1 MIRHVLTVLLSAS
14 IGIAAYAL
22 LTNRQAPG
30 VDPTAAAAGRAN
42 YGPQLDALNDTVS
55 FEVAERRRLEDA
67 LFSLEQRLAAL
78 EAMSGIAGATSAPFG
93 DSRASAVSVERSAEE
108 RAKAAAGSA
117 SGAPAADELARY
129 LDAGLDPVL
138 AAELKSR
145 DDAARLARAN
155 LRDQAE
161 REGWLDSARFT
172 EELRDLAVWHTEL
185 RPELG
190 DQAYDQFLYASGRPN
205 RVVVREVLEGSS
217 AAQSGLVAGDTI
229 LSYGGDRIFDTRALQ
244 DATSGGSAG
253 AQTLVE
259 VLRNGERITLYL
271 PRGPLGAGLRQGTSN
286 PADE

>member
-22 LTNRQAPG
+22 LMNQQTPAL
-30 VDPTAAAAGRAN
+30 DPTAAAAGRADV
-42 YGPQLDALNDTVS
+42 GPQLDALNDTVS

-67 LFSLEQRLAAL
+67 LFTLEQRLAAL
-78 EAMSGIAGATSAPFG
+78 EALSGIAGATSAPFG
-93 DSRASAVSVERSAEE
+93 DAGASAAGVERSAEE
-108 RAKAAAGSA
+108 RTKAAAGAA
-117 SGAPAADELARY
+117 SQAPAADELARY
-129 LDAGLDPVL
+129 LDAGLDPLL

-145 DDAARLARAN
+145 DDAARLARAT

-172 EELRDLAVWHTEL
+172 EELRDLAVWHTTL

-190 DQAYDQFLYASGRPN
+190 DQAYDQFLYATGRPN

-229 LSYGGDRIFDTRALQ
+229 LSYGGDRIFDTRSLQ
-244 DATSGGSAG
+244 DATSGGSSG

-259 VLRNGERITLYL
+259 VLRNGERVTLYL